1 MPRPTPSEVL
11 DAIADVLEST
21 ATAGIVVRDPVY
33 CESVEEYAQML
44 QGTDGAV
51 DGWLV
56 EFGPEE
62 AESRSRPN
70 GTEQVSRFLCTAML
84 SVGSGSL
91 TAFGAKVEAAK
102 AKFRLGANENLGFGS
117 GGCRQR
123 FLYAPNGYQRFQIDT
138 MQVHFAPME
147 IEVWTQDC

>member
-1 MPRPTPSEVL
+1 MARPTPAQVL
-11 DAIADVLEST
+11 DAIADVIETT
-21 ATAGIVVRDPVY
+21 AEAGIVVRDPVY
-33 CESVEEYAQML
+33 CEDVKEYAEML
-44 QGTDGAV
+44 MGATASV

-56 EFGPEE
+56 EFGPEDP
-62 AESRSRPN
+62 ESRSRPN

>member
-1 MPRPTPSEVL
+1 MARPTPSQVL

-21 ATAGIVVRDPVY
+21 AEAGIVVRDPVY
-33 CESVEEYAQML
+33 SIDPNEHAQMIT
-44 QGTDGAV
+44 GTDATV

-62 AESRSRPN
+62 AESRNRPN
-70 GTEQVSRFLCTAML
+70 GTEQLSTFLCTAML

-102 AKFRLGANENLGFGS
+102 AAFRLRANEDLGFGS
-117 GGCRQR
+117 GACRQR
-123 FLYAPNGYQRFQIDT
+123 FLYAPNGYQKLQLDSLE
-138 MQVHFAPME
+138 VHFAPME
-147 IEVWTQDC
+147 ITVWTANC

>member
-1 MPRPTPSEVL
+1 MPRPTPAQVL
-11 DAIADVLEST
+11 DAIADVLEGT

-33 CESVEEYAQML
+33 SIDPAEHAQMV
-44 QGTDGAV
+44 TSTANVV

-70 GTEQVSRFLCTAML
+70 GTEQISTFLVTGIL
-84 SVGSGSL
+84 GVGSGSL
-91 TAFGAKVEAAK
+91 TACGTKVEEAK
-102 AKFRLGANENLGFGS
+102 AAFRLGANEDLGFGS

-123 FLYAPNGYQRFQIDT
+123 FLYAPNGYTKLGLDSMEI
-138 MQVHFAPME
+138 HFAPME
-147 IEVWTQDC
+147 IRVWTQDC

>member
-1 MPRPTPSEVL
+1 MARPTPSQVL

-33 CESVEEYAQML
+33 SIDPAEHAEMITA
-44 QGTDGAV
+44 TDSTV

-62 AESRSRPN
+62 PESRNRPN
-70 GTEQVSRFLCTAML
+70 GTEQLATFLVTGML

-91 TAFGAKVEAAK
+91 AAFGAKVEEAK
-102 AKFRLGANENLGFGS
+102 AAFRSGTNENLGFGS
-117 GGCRQR
+117 AGCRQH
-123 FLYAPNGYQRFQIDT
+123 FLFAPNGYIRLQLGTRE
-138 MQVHFAPME
+138 VHFAPME
-147 IEVWTQDC
+147 IRVWTASC